1 MNAKEILVYLPKEN
15 LSIYTMK
22 IYTKGGDKGKTSLLG
37 GSRISKADRRI
48 DAYGNVDELNSWI
61 GLLRDQSINKH
72 RHLLLVEIQDRLF
85 TIGSHLANE
94 TKENTYNIPL
104 IQISDATRLEE
115 AMDQMNEH
123 LPEMK
128 SFILPGGHQVVSY
141 CHIARTVCRRAERGV
156 VALKETDIV
165 DDAIIV
171 YLNRLSDYLFVL
183 SRKLTQELDATE
195 VPWVPKK

>member
-1 MNAKEILVYLPKEN
+1 
-15 LSIYTMK
+15 MK

-37 GSRISKADRRI
+37 GSRISKAHRRI

-61 GLLRDQSINKH
+61 GLLRDQAVNKH

-94 TKENTYNIPL
+94 KKDNQFHIPE
-104 IQISDATRLEE
+104 IQISDAERLEQAIDE
-115 AMDQMNEH
+115 MNEK

-128 SFILPGGHQVVSY
+128 SFILPGGHQIVSY

-156 VALKETDIV
+156 VALQEV
-165 DDAIIV
+165 DEVEEVIIV

-183 SRKLTQELDATE
+183 SRMLTKELDATE

>member
-1 MNAKEILVYLPKEN
+1 
-15 LSIYTMK
+15 MK

-37 GSRISKADRRI
+37 GARVSKANRRI

-61 GLLRDQSINKH
+61 GLLRDQQINAN

-94 TKENTYNIPL
+94 AEPGRFEIPD
-104 IQISDATRLEE
+104 IKDKDVKRLEQ
-115 AMDQMNEH
+115 AIDQMNEK
-123 LPEMK
+123 LPEMR
-128 SFILPGGHQVVSY
+128 SFILPGGHNIISFT
-141 CHIARTVCRRAERGV
+141 HIARTVCRRAERGV
-156 VALKETDIV
+156 VALQEV
-165 DDAIIV
+165 DHHMEPLIII

-183 SRKLTQELDATE
+183 SRKLTQKLNATE